1 MIERVRE
8 RLSRIKMPH
17 TYVLL
22 TGILL
27 CVVVMTYLI
36 PAGEY
41 DRVLDAA
48 SGRMV
53 VLPDSF
59 HYIEG
64 KQPGLFGIFLA
75 LQRGYVS
82 AADIMFLI
90 VFAYGYVY
98 MLTENGTLNRAIRVL
113 TRKLGSR
120 TYLLIPVCMFLFGIL
135 GATLGIFEEVYGLIS
150 VFMGITVALG
160 YDAVVGGAVVYVGV
174 ATGFAAA
181 ITNPFSVGIAQ
192 SIAELPIS
200 SGLWYRVVIFLVFQ
214 SASVWYVMRY
224 AKRVKADPTRSIIY
238 GEQAAVPPAPTEDG
252 GEMTLRQKICLLL
265 FFVTIGVL
273 LYGTSAWGWYVD
285 EIAAWFLMMM
295 VVTGIAG
302 GYSATE
308 ICKSFIESTR
318 SIVPSLLV
326 IGFTRGILLTM
337 QDAMISD
344 TIVYGLSKLLGSGNK
359 ALAAVGMLF
368 LQNVINF
375 FITGSSSQATITMP
389 IMVPVADIVGVG
401 RETAVLAYCFGDG
414 FSDMFWPT
422 ACALQCGLMGIPLNK
437 WYRFMAPLFFIM
449 VVLQTAFI
457 VISAYL
463 Y

>member
-41 DRVLDAA
+41 DRVMDAA

-64 KQPGLFGIFLA
+64 IRPGIFDIFLA

-238 GEQAAVPPAPTEDG
+238 GEQAAVPPAPAEDG

-337 QDAMISD
+337 QEAMISD

>member
-120 TYLLIPVCMFLFGIL
+120 THLLIPVCMFLFGVL

-214 SASVWYVMRY
+214 SAAVWYVMRY

-238 GEQAAVPPAPTEDG
+238 GEQAAVPPAPAEDG
-252 GEMTLRQKICLLL
+252 GEMTLRQKLCLLL

-308 ICKSFIESTR
+308 ICKSFIESTK

-326 IGFTRGILLTM
+326 IGFTRGILITM
-337 QDAMISD
+337 QEAMISD
-344 TIVYGLSKLLGSGNK
+344 TIVYGLSKLLGSGNR

-437 WYRFMAPLFFIM
+437 WYRFMAPLFLIM
-449 VVLQTAFI
+449 VVLQTVFI

>member
-41 DRVLDAA
+41 DRVMDAA

-64 KQPGLFGIFLA
+64 IRPGIFDIFLA

-238 GEQAAVPPAPTEDG
+238 GEQAVVPPAPAEDG

-422 ACALQCGLMGIPLNK
+422 ACALQCWLMGIPLNK

>member
-120 TYLLIPVCMFLFGIL
+120 THLLIPVCMFLFGVL

-214 SASVWYVMRY
+214 SAAVWYVMRY

-238 GEQAAVPPAPTEDG
+238 GEQAAVPPAPAEDG
-252 GEMTLRQKICLLL
+252 GEMTLRQKLCLLL

-308 ICKSFIESTR
+308 ICKSFIESTK

-326 IGFTRGILLTM
+326 IGFTRGILITM
-337 QDAMISD
+337 QEAMISD

-437 WYRFMAPLFFIM
+437 WYRFMAPLFLIM
-449 VVLQTAFI
+449 VVLQTVFI

>member
-17 TYVLL
+17 TYVIL

-41 DRVLDAA
+41 DRVMDAA

-59 HYIEG
+59 HFIEG
-64 KQPGLFGIFLA
+64 IRPGLFDIFLA

-214 SASVWYVMRY
+214 SAAVWYVMRY

-238 GEQAAVPPAPTEDG
+238 GEQAAVPPAPAEDG

-308 ICKSFIESTR
+308 ICKSFIESTK

-375 FITGSSSQATITMP
+375 FITGSTSQATITMP

-437 WYRFMAPLFFIM
+437 WYRFMAPLFLIM
-449 VVLQTAFI
+449 MVLQTAFI

>member
-41 DRVLDAA
+41 DRVMDAA

-64 KQPGLFGIFLA
+64 IRPGIFDIFLA

-238 GEQAAVPPAPTEDG
+238 GEQAAVPPAPAEDG

>member
-120 TYLLIPVCMFLFGIL
+120 THLLIPVCMFLFGVL

-214 SASVWYVMRY
+214 SAAVWYVMRY

-238 GEQAAVPPAPTEDG
+238 GEQAAVPPAPAEDG
-252 GEMTLRQKICLLL
+252 GEMTLRQKLCLLL

>member
-41 DRVLDAA
+41 DRVMDAA

-64 KQPGLFGIFLA
+64 IRPGIFDIFLA

-120 TYLLIPVCMFLFGIL
+120 TYLLIPVCMFLFGTL

-238 GEQAAVPPAPTEDG
+238 GEQAAVPPAPAEDG

>member
-41 DRVLDAA
+41 DRVMDAA

-64 KQPGLFGIFLA
+64 IRPGIFDIFLA

-98 MLTENGTLNRAIRVL
+98 MLTENSTLNRAIRVL

-200 SGLWYRVVIFLVFQ
+200 SGLWYRGVIFLVFQ

-238 GEQAAVPPAPTEDG
+238 GEQAAVPPAPAEDG

>member
-41 DRVLDAA
+41 DRVMDAA

-64 KQPGLFGIFLA
+64 IRPGIFDIFLA

-238 GEQAAVPPAPTEDG
+238 GEQAAVPPAPAEDG

-302 GYSATE
+302 GYSATG

>member
-120 TYLLIPVCMFLFGIL
+120 THLLIPVCMFLFGVL

-214 SASVWYVMRY
+214 SAAVWYVMRY

-238 GEQAAVPPAPTEDG
+238 GEQAAVPPAPAEDG
-252 GEMTLRQKICLLL
+252 GEMTLRQKLCLLL

-308 ICKSFIESTR
+308 ICKSFIESTK

-326 IGFTRGILLTM
+326 IGFTRGILITM
-337 QDAMISD
+337 QEAMISD
-344 TIVYGLSKLLGSGNK
+344 TIVYGLSKLLGSGNR

>member
-41 DRVLDAA
+41 DRVMDAA

-64 KQPGLFGIFLA
+64 IRPGIFDIFLA

-238 GEQAAVPPAPTEDG
+238 GEQAAVPPAPAEDG

-449 VVLQTAFI
+449 VVLQTAFV

>member
-41 DRVLDAA
+41 DRVMDAA

-64 KQPGLFGIFLA
+64 IRPGIFDIFLA

-238 GEQAAVPPAPTEDG
+238 GEQAAVPPAPAEDG

-401 RETAVLAYCFGDG
+401 RETAVLAYCFGEG

>member
-17 TYVLL
+17 TYVIL

-41 DRVLDAA
+41 DRVMDAA

-59 HYIEG
+59 HFIEG
-64 KQPGLFGIFLA
+64 IRPGLFDIFLA

-214 SASVWYVMRY
+214 SAAVWYVMRY

-238 GEQAAVPPAPTEDG
+238 GEQAAVPPAPAEDG

-308 ICKSFIESTR
+308 ICKSFIESTK

-375 FITGSSSQATITMP
+375 FITGSTSQATITMP

-437 WYRFMAPLFFIM
+437 WYRFMVPLFLIM
-449 VVLQTAFI
+449 MVLQTVFI

>member
-59 HYIEG
+59 HYIQG
-64 KQPGLFGIFLA
+64 KQPGLFGVFLA

-98 MLTENGTLNRAIRVL
+98 MLTENGTLNRAIRLL

-120 TYLLIPVCMFLFGIL
+120 THLLIPVCMFLFGVL

-214 SASVWYVMRY
+214 SAAVWYVMRY

-238 GEQAAVPPAPTEDG
+238 GEQAAVPPAPAEDG
-252 GEMTLRQKICLLL
+252 GAMTLRQKLCLLL

-308 ICKSFIESTR
+308 ICKSFIESTK

-326 IGFTRGILLTM
+326 IGFTRGILITM
-337 QDAMISD
+337 QEAMISD

-437 WYRFMAPLFFIM
+437 WYRFMAPLFLIM

>member
-120 TYLLIPVCMFLFGIL
+120 THLLIPVCMFLFGVL

-214 SASVWYVMRY
+214 SAAVWYVMRY

-238 GEQAAVPPAPTEDG
+238 GEQAAVPPAPAEDG
-252 GEMTLRQKICLLL
+252 GEMTLRQKLCLLL

-437 WYRFMAPLFFIM
+437 WYRFMAPLFLIM
-449 VVLQTAFI
+449 VVLQTVFI

>member
-59 HYIEG
+59 HYIQG
-64 KQPGLFGIFLA
+64 KQPGLFGVFLA

-98 MLTENGTLNRAIRVL
+98 MLTENGTLNRAIRFL

-120 TYLLIPVCMFLFGIL
+120 THLLIPVCMFLFGVL

-214 SASVWYVMRY
+214 SAAVWYVMRY

-238 GEQAAVPPAPTEDG
+238 GEQAAVPPAPAEDG
-252 GEMTLRQKICLLL
+252 GEMTLRQKLCLLL

-308 ICKSFIESTR
+308 ICKSFIESTK

-326 IGFTRGILLTM
+326 IGFTRGILITM
-337 QDAMISD
+337 QEAMISD

-359 ALAAVGMLF
+359 ALAAMGMLF

-437 WYRFMAPLFFIM
+437 WYRFMAPLFLIM

>member
-41 DRVLDAA
+41 DRVMDAA

-64 KQPGLFGIFLA
+64 IRPGIFDIFLA

-113 TRKLGSR
+113 TRKLGSH

-238 GEQAAVPPAPTEDG
+238 GEQAAVPPAPAEDG

-437 WYRFMAPLFFIM
+437 WYRFMAPLFLIM
-449 VVLQTAFI
+449 VVLQTAFV

>member
-41 DRVLDAA
+41 DRVMDAA

-64 KQPGLFGIFLA
+64 IRPGIFDIFLA

-238 GEQAAVPPAPTEDG
+238 GEQAAVPPAPAEDG

-326 IGFTRGILLTM
+326 IGFTRGILITM
-337 QDAMISD
+337 QEAMISD

>member
-41 DRVLDAA
+41 DRVMDAA

-64 KQPGLFGIFLA
+64 IRPGIFDIFLA

>member
-41 DRVLDAA
+41 DRVMDAA

-64 KQPGLFGIFLA
+64 IRPGIFDIFLA

-238 GEQAAVPPAPTEDG
+238 GEQAAVPPAPAEDG

-389 IMVPVADIVGVG
+389 I
-401 RETAVLAYCFGDG
+401 L
-414 FSDMFWPT
+414 
-422 ACALQCGLMGIPLNK
+422 
-437 WYRFMAPLFFIM
+437 LF
-449 VVLQTAFI
+449 LTC
-457 VISAYL
+457 
-463 Y
+463 

>member
-41 DRVLDAA
+41 DRVMDAA

-64 KQPGLFGIFLA
+64 IRPGIFDIFLA

-238 GEQAAVPPAPTEDG
+238 GEQAAVPPAPAEDG

-337 QDAMISD
+337 QDAIISD